1 MEVNDVIDMLGSI
14 RVEDVDM
21 HIRKLETRRA
31 KATAEFDEGIKK
43 LKRLRRTLFGS
54 CKPKREGITP
64 TEAVVDTVR
73 KLGSATAAEIAEYA
87 GMSGS
92 GVSAVLRIKSKL
104 FKVTS
109 DGVYSLA
116 KGTK

>member
-14 RVEDVDM
+14 RVEDVDL

-54 CKPKREGITP
+54 SKPSREGITP
-64 TEAVVDTVR
+64 TEAVVNTLR
-73 KLGSATAAEIAEYA
+73 NLGSATAAEIAEAA

-92 GVSAVLRIKSKL
+92 GVAAVLRIKAKL
-104 FKVTS
+104 FKATG
-109 DGVYSLA
+109 DGIYSLA
-116 KGTK
+116 KGVK